1 MPLLLSIDPAK
12 RSGWSLIDI
21 KSKKV
26 VNYGLIDRKYIT
38 IEPTL
43 YIHNQALFVTS
54 IMNKVVNY
62 GLIVCKN
69 ILQFDQD
76 IENLLLK
83 YQPAIDQFLIE
94 EPTFKGYNLKSY
106 ATLHDIFFLWKLNI
120 LKFCGNA
127 KLNTI
132 TIQELNR
139 FCHGFKRKIK
149 KDYVKQYVNQKFGL
163 AITDDNITDSIYN
176 ADLWLNKG
184 DWLLRLREHKK
195 ERKRFISKVKR
206 DRKLAEDAGAL

>member
-12 RSGWSLIDI
+12 HSGWSLINTQT
-21 KSKKV
+21 K
-26 VNYGLIDRKYIT
+26 
-38 IEPTL
+38 
-43 YIHNQALFVTS
+43 
-54 IMNKVVNY
+54 KVVNY

-76 IENLLLK
+76 IENLLIK

-127 KLNTI
+127 KLDTI

-139 FCHGFKRKIK
+139 FCHGFKRKVK
-149 KDYVKQYVNQKFGL
+149 KDYVRRYVNQKFKL
-163 AITDDNITDSIYN
+163 NIKDDNITDSIYN
-176 ADLWLNKG
+176 ADLWLNRG
-184 DWLLRLREHKK
+184 DWLMRLREHKK
-195 ERKRFISKVKR
+195 ERKRFISHVKR
-206 DRKLAEDAGAL
+206 DRKLAEDTGAL